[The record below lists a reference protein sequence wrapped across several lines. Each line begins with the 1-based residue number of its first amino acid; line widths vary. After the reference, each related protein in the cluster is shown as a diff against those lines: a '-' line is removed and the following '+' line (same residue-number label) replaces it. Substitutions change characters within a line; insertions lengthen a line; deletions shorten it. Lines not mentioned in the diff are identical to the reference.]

1 MKNISIPKDKWIEVY
16 NSVVLL
22 YFFCHEY
29 ENNSASIQAINKR
42 FNSFCSEKNIIGQD
56 FHFEGGANM
65 LSFCYLIIV
74 RIIEIIAKAAK
85 NDGNTRKQFFKCIL
99 ETAKRDGFTSF
110 DDITKKHYI
119 DIQTFADGDGKP
131 DEEKL
136 YQLFRHIRHSV
147 SHFSYKID
155 LLQNKV
161 DFKSVD
167 PHTQKKNV
175 KLDMAMP
182 MYQLLTLT
190 AQFGCWVNNTLHQE
204 HLLS

>member
-1 MKNISIPKDKWIEVY
+1 MKTSSIPQDKWIDVY

-29 ENNSASIQAINKR
+29 ENNPASIQAINKR
-42 FNSFCSEKNIIGQD
+42 FNSFCSEKNIIGKD
-56 FHFEGGANM
+56 FHFEGGANT

-74 RIIEIIAKAAK
+74 RIIEII
-85 NDGNTRKQFFKCIL
+85 NDAVNDDGDARKQFFKSTL
-99 ETAKRDGFTSF
+99 ETAKQDGFTSF
-110 DDITKKHYI
+110 DDITAKHDI
-119 DIQTFADGDGKP
+119 DIKTFADGGGKP

-147 SHFSYKID
+147 SHCYYKID

-167 PHTQKKNV
+167 PRTKIV

>member
-1 MKNISIPKDKWIEVY
+1 MNNISIPQNKWIEVY

-29 ENNSASIQAINKR
+29 KNNPVSIQAINKR
-42 FNSFCSEKNIIGQD
+42 LNSFCSEKNIIGKD

-74 RIIEIIAKAAK
+74 RIIEIINIATKSDVNAR
-85 NDGNTRKQFFKCIL
+85 NQFFKCTL
-99 ETAKRDGFTSF
+99 ETANKLDGFTSF
-110 DDITKKHYI
+110 DDITAKNCI
-119 DIQTFADGDGKP
+119 DIQTFADGAGKP

-147 SHFSYKID
+147 SHFSYTID
-155 LLQNKV
+155 FSQDRV

-167 PHTQKKNV
+167 PATKII

-182 MYQLLTLT
+182 MYQVINLT
-190 AQFGCWVNNTLHQE
+190 ALFGSWVNNTLHQE